1 MKLIGLFDSPY
12 VRRVAVSMRVLGF
25 SFEHVAL
32 SVFRNQEEMRKINPL
47 VKVPMLVLDSG
58 ERLIDS
64 TFILDYLDGHAAP
77 EKRLMPSAGYAR
89 MQMQQHCAVAL
100 VATEKTVQVYY
111 ETQLRPSEFSY
122 QPWVERCT
130 IQMHDAFAMLDALP
144 QTGVLAGDTLNQAD
158 ITAAVAFRFARHVLP
173 AHFATD
179 RYPHLERLSARCEAL
194 PAFID
199 TPLE

>member
-25 SFEHVAL
+25 GFDHVAL
-32 SVFRNQEEMRKINPL
+32 SVFRNQEEMRKLNPL

-58 ERLIDS
+58 ERLIES
-64 TFILDYLDGHAAP
+64 SFILDYLDGQVAP
-77 EKRLMPSAGYAR
+77 EKRLMPAAGYAR
-89 MQMQQHCAVAL
+89 MQMQQQCAVAL

-111 ETQLRPSEFSY
+111 ETQLRPAEFSY
-122 QPWVERCT
+122 QPWVERCSA
-130 IQMHDAFAMLDALP
+130 QMHDAFAMLDAMP
-144 QTGVLAGDTLNQAD
+144 QSGILAGAPLDQAD
-158 ITAAVAFRFARHVLP
+158 ITAAVALRFARHVLP
-173 AHFATD
+173 AHFAVD
-179 RYPHLERLSARCEAL
+179 RYPHLERLSVRCEAL